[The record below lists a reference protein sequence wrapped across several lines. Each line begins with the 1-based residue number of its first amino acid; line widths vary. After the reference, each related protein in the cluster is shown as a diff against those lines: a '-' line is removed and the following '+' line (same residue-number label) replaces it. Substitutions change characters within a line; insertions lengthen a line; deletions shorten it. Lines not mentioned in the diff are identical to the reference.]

1 MPNVNPR
8 TGALSGQF
16 DVFIPKEPMPD
27 LGDLLKQFF
36 QFCRNLGFR
45 PTRREKKGGG
55 HVTSWWCEFPLNDN
69 APSKS
74 VVQFG
79 ETNYGEL
86 APHMSMW
93 GRASEGYYEPGR
105 KLLEAFMDSA
115 AEEEARLA
123 THTHVR
129 GGMGRNWRNDSAT
142 RSAKLS
148 ASCCARPHSARL
160 GYVDGVG
167 GADTRIH

>member
-105 KLLEAFMDSA
+105 KLLVA
-115 AEEEARLA
+115 AERVKNNAD
-123 THTHVR
+123 H
-129 GGMGRNWRNDSAT
+129 GIKDSNANQDNNASEDHNNQNT
-142 RSAKLS
+142 RDNHESKNGK
-148 ASCCARPHSARL
+148 RH
-160 GYVDGVG
+160 GN
-167 GADTRIH
+167 